1 METGRLR
8 EDWKWASENYSRET
22 QCMECGMITEA
33 IPKPTMW
40 QNMRSE
46 YRRTVDHPLEPPD
59 LSTLRH
65 ERDYEDE
72 EER

>member
-8 EDWKWASENYSRET
+8 DDWQWARANYSQET
-22 QCMECGMITEA
+22 QCMECGTITEA

-46 YRRTVDHPLEPPD
+46 YRRTVDHPLVPPD
-59 LSTLRH
+59 LSAMPIR
-65 ERDYEDE
+65 EYEDE